1 VVKVVEIADMKWAV
15 GNGNVLITY
24 ALGSCIGVVLYD
36 PVEMVGAMLHSM
48 LPLSRSDP
56 DKARKNPY
64 MYTDIGVE
72 LLLRKVFDL
81 GATRKNL
88 VAKVAGGANL
98 LDDKRFF
105 RIGEKNYM
113 VVRKILWKNNILIS
127 GEDVGGSKPRTMV
140 LDMST
145 WRVTIRSGKKEYEI

>member
-1 VVKVVEIADMKWAV
+1 MVKVVEIADMKWAV
-15 GNGNVLITY
+15 GNGDVLITY

-48 LPLSRSDP
+48 LPLSKSDP
-56 DKARKNPY
+56 EKARKNPY
-64 MYTDIGVE
+64 MYTDTGVE
-72 LLLRKVFDL
+72 LLLKKVFDL

-88 VAKVAGGANL
+88 IAKVAGGANL

-113 VVRKILWKNNILIS
+113 VVRKMLWKNNILIS
-127 GEDVGGSKPRTMV
+127 GEDIGGSKPRTMV
-140 LDMST
+140 LNMST
-145 WRVTIRSGKKEYEI
+145 GKVTIRSGKEEYEI

>member
-145 WRVTIRSGKKEYEI
+145 WRVTIRSGEKEYEI

>member
-1 VVKVVEIADMKWAV
+1 MKWAV

-64 MYTDIGVE
+64 MYTDTGVE

>member
-1 VVKVVEIADMKWAV
+1 MVKVVEIADMKWAV

-64 MYTDIGVE
+64 MYTDTGVE

-145 WRVTIRSGKKEYEI
+145 WRVTIRSGEKEYEI

>member
-1 VVKVVEIADMKWAV
+1 
-15 GNGNVLITY
+15 
-24 ALGSCIGVVLYD
+24 
-36 PVEMVGAMLHSM
+36 
-48 LPLSRSDP
+48 
-56 DKARKNPY
+56 
-64 MYTDIGVE
+64 
-72 LLLRKVFDL
+72 
-81 GATRKNL
+81 
-88 VAKVAGGANL
+88 

-145 WRVTIRSGKKEYEI
+145 WRVTIRSGEKEYEI

>member
-1 VVKVVEIADMKWAV
+1 MVKVVEIADMKWAV

-145 WRVTIRSGKKEYEI
+145 WRVTIRSGEKEYEI

>member
-1 VVKVVEIADMKWAV
+1 MVKVVEIADMKWAV

-64 MYTDIGVE
+64 MYTDTGVE

-88 VAKVAGGANL
+88 VAKVA
-98 LDDKRFF
+98 
-105 RIGEKNYM
+105 
-113 VVRKILWKNNILIS
+113 
-127 GEDVGGSKPRTMV
+127 
-140 LDMST
+140 
-145 WRVTIRSGKKEYEI
+145 

>member
-1 VVKVVEIADMKWAV
+1 MVKVVEIADMKWAV

-64 MYTDIGVE
+64 MYTDTGVE

>member
-64 MYTDIGVE
+64 MYTDTGVE